1 MEVKRRKMMLS
12 DVELGIMKSGQFVC
26 LGSLQHL
33 RNRFGTGYGVQ
44 VKVAGNDV
52 NRVKNDL
59 LASLPGIE
67 IQGKTRRQW
76 SLLMCYCCH

>member
-1 MEVKRRKMMLS
+1 MLF
-12 DVELGIMKSGQFVC
+12 DVELGIMKLGQFMC

-44 VKVAGNDV
+44 VKVAGDDV

-59 LASLPGIE
+59 LANLPGIE
-67 IQGKTRRQW
+67 FQGKIRVER
-76 SLLMCYCCH
+76 

>member
-1 MEVKRRKMMLS
+1 MTLS
-12 DVELGIMKSGQFVC
+12 DVELGIMKLGQFMC

-33 RNRFGTGYGVQ
+33 RSRFGKGYGVQ

-59 LASLPGIE
+59 LANLPGIE
-67 IQGKTRRQW
+67 FQGEVANERWPRQ
-76 SLLMCYCCH
+76 CCCSAW